1 MTPLS
6 FTALI
11 PARMASSRLP
21 NKPLALIGD
30 LPMVVHVARRA
41 QESGAAR
48 VAVATDSREVANVV
62 RDYGIEV
69 LLTRADH
76 ASGTDRLAEAA
87 QLLGLAAT
95 ELVVNV
101 QGDEPLMPA
110 ALIREVALTLQNH
123 PECEIATAAH
133 PIHLAADFLS
143 PNVVKVVCDIHGRA
157 LAFSRAPI
165 PYPRDNFALVQQAAT
180 LNEALDSQ
188 YFGGLAQ
195 LPLRHIGLYAYRA
208 SYLLTYSR
216 LTPAAMEQTEALEQ
230 LRAMFHGTGIC
241 VAITDQAP
249 APGVDTPADLERV
262 RALIC

>member
-1 MTPLS
+1 MKPLA

-11 PARMASSRLP
+11 PARLASSRLP

-30 LPMVVHVARRA
+30 WPMVVHVAKRA

-48 VAVATDSREVANVV
+48 VAVATDSREIAAVV
-62 RDYGIEV
+62 REHGVEV
-69 LLTRADH
+69 LMTRADH

-87 QLLGLAAT
+87 QILGLEPT

-110 ALIREVALTLQNH
+110 ALIRAVAQTLQNH
-123 PECEIATAAH
+123 PDCAIATAAH
-133 PIHLAADFLS
+133 PIHDAADFLS
-143 PNVVKVVCDIHGRA
+143 PNVVKVVCDVHGRA
-157 LAFSRAPI
+157 LNFSRAPI
-165 PYPRDNFALVQQAAT
+165 PYPRDNIAQILLAGSR
-180 LNEALDSQ
+180 NEALDARH
-188 YFGGLAQ
+188 FGGPTQ

-216 LTPAAMEQTEALEQ
+216 LTPAAIEQTEALEQ
-230 LRAMFHGTGIC
+230 LRAMFHGAGIS
-241 VAITDQAP
+241 VAIADQAP

-262 RALIC
+262 RALMC